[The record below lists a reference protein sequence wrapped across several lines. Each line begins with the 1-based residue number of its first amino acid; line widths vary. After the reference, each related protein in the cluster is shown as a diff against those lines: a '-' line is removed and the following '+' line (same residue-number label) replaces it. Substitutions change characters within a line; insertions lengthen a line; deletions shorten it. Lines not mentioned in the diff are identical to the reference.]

1 MKIILLSLVFGII
14 SSATVPV
21 VNVWYNYDY
30 SLLKDY
36 SSSYSEYYF
45 RAEVFSS
52 DTMDIELNVTKGTF
66 NNDYF
71 IVTVLDYNHYPSDK
85 EIMEQTGTSIVK
97 RPEGWVNKEYEGYG
111 YWVVTFPYESTNRY
125 LGIIVSYIPGY
136 YVEFSYLHF
145 KVDIT
150 K

>member
-1 MKIILLSLVFGII
+1 
-14 SSATVPV
+14 
-21 VNVWYNYDY
+21 
-30 SLLKDY
+30 
-36 SSSYSEYYF
+36 
-45 RAEVFSS
+45 
-52 DTMDIELNVTKGTF
+52 MDIELNVTKGTF

-111 YWVVTFPYESTNRY
+111 YWVVTFPYESTNWY

-150 K
+150 KYKYSEIQDLDYNQYYYFYTGRFQYNIM